1 MICVRVAVILLC
13 GLLMTISACSLP
25 RITVLSDPLTADEH
39 NDLGVSYEASGEWD
53 RALATYAAAAAKDRG
68 WDQPLINHGNVHA
81 AMGNWTDAIAS
92 YRRALR
98 RNPDNPEAMNNLA
111 YALLQVNDVRQA
123 MKWSKRAHTIA
134 PENVTF
140 ISTQALILAELG
152 KVGEAAVLL
161 EKALLRLSPDDPL
174 RHPVQ
179 KLADEL
185 SAGRPA
191 LSQ

>member
-1 MICVRVAVILLC
+1 MRVAVILLC
-13 GLLMTISACSLP
+13 GLLLAISACSLP
-25 RITVLSDPLTADEH
+25 RIIVLSDPLTAAEH

-53 RALATYAAAAAKDRG
+53 RALASYSAASAKDSG

-81 AMGNWTDAIAS
+81 AMGNWTDATAS

-111 YALLQVNDVRQA
+111 YALLQTNDTRQA
-123 MKWSKRAHTIA
+123 MKWSKRARAIA

-152 KVGEAAVLL
+152 EIAEAADLL
-161 EKALLRLSPDDPL
+161 EGALLQLTPDDPL
-174 RHPVQ
+174 RPQVEN
-179 KLADEL
+179 LMDEL
-185 SAGRPA
+185 SATRP
-191 LSQ
+191 

>member
-1 MICVRVAVILLC
+1 MRVAVILLC
-13 GLLMTISACSLP
+13 GLLLAISACSLP
-25 RITVLSDPLTADEH
+25 RITVLSDPLTAEEH

-53 RALATYAAAAAKDRG
+53 RALAAYAAASAKDRG

-81 AMGNWTDAIAS
+81 AMGDWAEASAS

-111 YALLQVNDVRQA
+111 YALLQANDARQA
-123 MKWSKRAHTIA
+123 VKWSKRARAIA
-134 PENVTF
+134 PENITF

-152 KVGEAAVLL
+152 KAAEAADLL
-161 EKALLRLSPDDPL
+161 EKALLRLTPDDPL
-174 RHPVQ
+174 RPQVQ

-185 SAGRPA
+185 ATGRPA
-191 LSQ
+191 LSP